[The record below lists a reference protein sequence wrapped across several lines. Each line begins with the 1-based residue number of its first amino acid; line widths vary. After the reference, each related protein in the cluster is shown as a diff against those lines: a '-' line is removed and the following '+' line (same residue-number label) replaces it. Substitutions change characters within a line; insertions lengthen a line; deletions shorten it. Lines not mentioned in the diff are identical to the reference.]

1 MTRVCVCVYVC
12 VCMCVCCVIV
22 RCCGVGMC
30 LCMCMCVRVQYERD
44 FADIKGQARLILLE
58 RFRNPDERKRFKVV
72 QAVKKIRNGG
82 GNGVTPPNGAIVVHW
97 SRVRWDA
104 AGW

>member
-1 MTRVCVCVYVC
+1 MW
-12 VCMCVCCVIV
+12 I
-22 RCCGVGMC
+22 
-30 LCMCMCVRVQYERD
+30 CVRVQYERD

-97 SRVRWDA
+97 SRVARQGGH
-104 AGW
+104 GWAQYGEGVPLC